1 MSGIVT
7 SSRDEVRLAL
17 WRRLQHGS
25 SALAPLVATLV
36 RYRSFRM
43 ASAAAMLAAALAI
56 LKDQYRTRVATS
68 GAKALEH
75 AGAPDKPDLILLDV
89 TMPDMDGYEVCGR
102 LKADPET
109 ASIPVVFLTARTEAE
124 DEAKGFE
131 LGAVDYIHKPFN
143 PTVVRARV
151 HTHLLLRD
159 TLRQIEERNAALD
172 EKTRMLESLS
182 VKLSKY
188 LSPQVYASIF
198 TGSRDVELATE
209 RKRLTVFFSDIKDF
223 TATTADMQPEDL
235 TAMLNRYFTAMS
247 KIALAYGAHI
257 DKFIGDAMLM
267 FFGDPETERRRR
279 GCAGLRADGGR
290 DAAADGRITAG
301 MARERFRAALRDA
314 GRHQYRVLQRRQFR
328 LGRPDG
334 LHDHR
339 RRGEPRGADRSG
351 RRSGRHLDLLSDL
364 RAGARHRARRG
375 TRQHRR
381 QGHPARGSGFRGGRP
396 SRRSRSRARRRR
408 VAGKLDALL
417 AFYDFP
423 AEHWK
428 HLRTT
433 NPIESTFATIRARTI
448 RSKGCLSNKTALA
461 MVFKLVE
468 GAQNSW
474 RRIDGPYQLPKLIQG
489 IRFTDGIEVVGNSAA
504 PQAQAGA

>member
-1 MSGIVT
+1 MPDKTILIVDDT
-7 SSRDEVRLAL
+7 PANI
-17 WRRLQHGS
+17 
-25 SALAPLVATLV
+25 
-36 RYRSFRM
+36 
-43 ASAAAMLAAALAI
+43 AAALAI

-75 AGAPDKPDLILLDV
+75 ASAADKPDLILLDV

-151 HTHLLLRD
+151 ATHLLLRD
-159 TLRQIEERNAALD
+159 TLKQIEERNAALD

-188 LSPQVYASIF
+188 LSPQIYASIF

-247 KIALAYGAHI
+247 KIALAHGAHI

-267 FFGDPETERRRR
+267 FFGDPETR
-279 GCAGLRADGGR
+279 GVEEDARACVRMAVAMQRQMVELQHEWRASGFEQPFEMRVGINTGYCNVGNFGSDDRMDYTIIGAEVNLAAR
-290 DAAADGRITAG
+290 IEAAADPGGILISYPTYALVRDIV
-301 MARERFRAALRDA
+301 RA
-314 GRHQYRVLQRRQFR
+314 
-328 LGRPDG
+328 
-334 LHDHR
+334 
-339 RRGEPRGADRSG
+339 EE
-351 RRSGRHLDLLSDL
+351 
-364 RAGARHRARRG
+364 
-375 TRQHRR
+375 
-381 QGHPARGSGFRGGRP
+381 RGSIDAKGI
-396 SRRSRSRARRRR
+396 RREVRVFA
-408 VAGKLDALL
+408 VAGLLD
-417 AFYDFP
+417 DPDP
-423 AEHWK
+423 A
-428 HLRTT
+428 
-433 NPIESTFATIRARTI
+433 P
-448 RSKGCLSNKTALA
+448 
-461 MVFKLVE
+461 
-468 GAQNSW
+468 
-474 RRIDGPYQLPKLIQG
+474 
-489 IRFTDGIEVVGNSAA
+489 
-504 PQAQAGA
+504 AGGE

>member
-1 MSGIVT
+1 MPDKTILIVDDT
-7 SSRDEVRLAL
+7 PANI
-17 WRRLQHGS
+17 
-25 SALAPLVATLV
+25 
-36 RYRSFRM
+36 
-43 ASAAAMLAAALAI
+43 AAALAI

-75 AGAPDKPDLILLDV
+75 AGAADKPDLILLDV

-109 ASIPVVFLTARTEAE
+109 AAIPVVFLTARTEAE

-159 TLRQIEERNAALD
+159 TLKQIEQRNAALD

-188 LSPQVYASIF
+188 LSPQIYASIF

-267 FFGDPETERRRR
+267 FFGDPETR
-279 GCAGLRADGGR
+279 GVEEDARACVRMAVAMQRQMVELQQEWRASGFEQPFEMRVGINTGYCNVGNFGSDDRMDYTIIGAEVNLAAR
-290 DAAADGRITAG
+290 IEAAADPGGILISYPTWALVRDIV
-301 MARERFRAALRDA
+301 RA
-314 GRHQYRVLQRRQFR
+314 
-328 LGRPDG
+328 
-334 LHDHR
+334 
-339 RRGEPRGADRSG
+339 EE
-351 RRSGRHLDLLSDL
+351 
-364 RAGARHRARRG
+364 
-375 TRQHRR
+375 
-381 QGHPARGSGFRGGRP
+381 RGSIAAKGI
-396 SRRSRSRARRRR
+396 RREVRVFA
-408 VAGKLDALL
+408 VAGIRD
-417 AFYDFP
+417 DPDP
-423 AEHWK
+423 A
-428 HLRTT
+428 
-433 NPIESTFATIRARTI
+433 PAARA
-448 RSKGCLSNKTALA
+448 
-461 MVFKLVE
+461 
-468 GAQNSW
+468 
-474 RRIDGPYQLPKLIQG
+474 
-489 IRFTDGIEVVGNSAA
+489 
-504 PQAQAGA
+504 

>member
-1 MSGIVT
+1 MPDKTILIVDDT
-7 SSRDEVRLAL
+7 PANI
-17 WRRLQHGS
+17 
-25 SALAPLVATLV
+25 
-36 RYRSFRM
+36 
-43 ASAAAMLAAALAI
+43 AAALAI
-56 LKDQYRTRVATS
+56 LKDQYRTKVATS
-68 GAKALEH
+68 GVKALEH
-75 AGAPDKPDLILLDV
+75 AGAADKPDLILLDV

-109 ASIPVVFLTARTEAE
+109 AAIPVVFLTARTEAE

-198 TGSRDVELATE
+198 AGSRDVELATE

-267 FFGDPETERRRR
+267 FFGDPETR
-279 GCAGLRADGGR
+279 GAEEDARACVRMAVAMQRQMGDLQQEWRASGFEQPFEMRVGINTGYCNVGNFGSDDR
-290 DAAADGRITAG
+290 MDYTIIGAEVNLAARIEAAADPGGILISYPTWALVRDIV
-301 MARERFRAALRDA
+301 RA
-314 GRHQYRVLQRRQFR
+314 
-328 LGRPDG
+328 
-334 LHDHR
+334 
-339 RRGEPRGADRSG
+339 EE
-351 RRSGRHLDLLSDL
+351 
-364 RAGARHRARRG
+364 
-375 TRQHRR
+375 
-381 QGHPARGSGFRGGRP
+381 RGSIAAKGI
-396 SRRSRSRARRRR
+396 RREVRVFA
-408 VAGKLDALL
+408 VAGLLD
-417 AFYDFP
+417 D
-423 AEHWK
+423 H
-428 HLRTT
+428 
-433 NPIESTFATIRARTI
+433 NP
-448 RSKGCLSNKTALA
+448 
-461 MVFKLVE
+461 
-468 GAQNSW
+468 
-474 RRIDGPYQLPKLIQG
+474 PP
-489 IRFTDGIEVVGNSAA
+489 VVHGN
-504 PQAQAGA
+504 

>member
-1 MSGIVT
+1 MPDKTILIVDDT
-7 SSRDEVRLAL
+7 PANI
-17 WRRLQHGS
+17 
-25 SALAPLVATLV
+25 
-36 RYRSFRM
+36 
-43 ASAAAMLAAALAI
+43 AAALAI

-75 AGAPDKPDLILLDV
+75 AGAADKPDLILLDV

-159 TLRQIEERNAALD
+159 TLKQIEERNAALD

-188 LSPQVYASIF
+188 LSPQIYASIF

-247 KIALAYGAHI
+247 KIALAHGAHI

-267 FFGDPETERRRR
+267 FFGDPETR
-279 GCAGLRADGGR
+279 GVEEDARACVRMAVAMQRQMVELQQEWRASGFEQPFEMRVGINTGYCNVGNFGSDDRMDYTIIGAEVNLAAR
-290 DAAADGRITAG
+290 IEAAADPGGILISHPTYALVRDIV
-301 MARERFRAALRDA
+301 RA
-314 GRHQYRVLQRRQFR
+314 
-328 LGRPDG
+328 
-334 LHDHR
+334 
-339 RRGEPRGADRSG
+339 EE
-351 RRSGRHLDLLSDL
+351 
-364 RAGARHRARRG
+364 
-375 TRQHRR
+375 
-381 QGHPARGSGFRGGRP
+381 RGSIAAKGI
-396 SRRSRSRARRRR
+396 RREVRVFA
-408 VAGKLDALL
+408 VAGIVDNH
-417 AFYDFP
+417 DPPP
-423 AEHWK
+423 A
-428 HLRTT
+428 
-433 NPIESTFATIRARTI
+433 ARA
-448 RSKGCLSNKTALA
+448 
-461 MVFKLVE
+461 
-468 GAQNSW
+468 
-474 RRIDGPYQLPKLIQG
+474 
-489 IRFTDGIEVVGNSAA
+489 
-504 PQAQAGA
+504 

>member
-1 MSGIVT
+1 MPDKTILIVDDT
-7 SSRDEVRLAL
+7 PANI
-17 WRRLQHGS
+17 
-25 SALAPLVATLV
+25 
-36 RYRSFRM
+36 
-43 ASAAAMLAAALAI
+43 AAALAI

-198 TGSRDVELATE
+198 TGSREVELATE

-267 FFGDPETERRRR
+267 FFGDPETR
-279 GCAGLRADGGR
+279 GAEEDAQACVRMAVAMQRQMVELQQEWRASGFEQPFEMRVGINTGYCNVGNFGSDDRMDYTIIGAEVNLAAR
-290 DAAADGRITAG
+290 IEAAADPGGILISYPTYALVRDIV
-301 MARERFRAALRDA
+301 RA
-314 GRHQYRVLQRRQFR
+314 
-328 LGRPDG
+328 
-334 LHDHR
+334 
-339 RRGEPRGADRSG
+339 EE
-351 RRSGRHLDLLSDL
+351 
-364 RAGARHRARRG
+364 
-375 TRQHRR
+375 
-381 QGHPARGSGFRGGRP
+381 RGSIDAKGI
-396 SRRSRSRARRRR
+396 RREVRVFA
-408 VAGKLDALL
+408 VAGLLD
-417 AFYDFP
+417 DHDP
-423 AEHWK
+423 A
-428 HLRTT
+428 
-433 NPIESTFATIRARTI
+433 P
-448 RSKGCLSNKTALA
+448 
-461 MVFKLVE
+461 
-468 GAQNSW
+468 
-474 RRIDGPYQLPKLIQG
+474 
-489 IRFTDGIEVVGNSAA
+489 AA
-504 PQAQAGA
+504 GE

>member
-1 MSGIVT
+1 MADKTILIVDDT
-7 SSRDEVRLAL
+7 PANI
-17 WRRLQHGS
+17 
-25 SALAPLVATLV
+25 
-36 RYRSFRM
+36 
-43 ASAAAMLAAALAI
+43 AAALAI

-75 AGAPDKPDLILLDV
+75 AGAADKPDLILLDV

-159 TLRQIEERNAALD
+159 TLKQIEERNAALD

-247 KIALAYGAHI
+247 KIALAHGAHI
-257 DKFIGDAMLM
+257 DKFVGDAMLM
-267 FFGDPETERRRR
+267 FFGDPETR
-279 GCAGLRADGGR
+279 GVEEDARACVRMAVAMQRQMVELQQEWRASGFEQPFEMRVGINTGYCNVGNFGSDDRMDYTIIGAEVNLAAR
-290 DAAADGRITAG
+290 IEAAADPGGILISYPTWALVRDIV
-301 MARERFRAALRDA
+301 RA
-314 GRHQYRVLQRRQFR
+314 
-328 LGRPDG
+328 
-334 LHDHR
+334 
-339 RRGEPRGADRSG
+339 EE
-351 RRSGRHLDLLSDL
+351 
-364 RAGARHRARRG
+364 
-375 TRQHRR
+375 
-381 QGHPARGSGFRGGRP
+381 RGSIAAKGI
-396 SRRSRSRARRRR
+396 RREVRVFA
-408 VAGKLDALL
+408 VAGLLD
-417 AFYDFP
+417 DHDP
-423 AEHWK
+423 A
-428 HLRTT
+428 
-433 NPIESTFATIRARTI
+433 PVVRA
-448 RSKGCLSNKTALA
+448 
-461 MVFKLVE
+461 
-468 GAQNSW
+468 
-474 RRIDGPYQLPKLIQG
+474 
-489 IRFTDGIEVVGNSAA
+489 
-504 PQAQAGA
+504 

>member
-1 MSGIVT
+1 MPDKTILIVDDT
-7 SSRDEVRLAL
+7 PANI
-17 WRRLQHGS
+17 
-25 SALAPLVATLV
+25 
-36 RYRSFRM
+36 
-43 ASAAAMLAAALAI
+43 AAALAI

-75 AGAPDKPDLILLDV
+75 AGAADKPDLILLDV
-89 TMPDMDGYEVCGR
+89 TMPDMDGYEVCTQ
-102 LKADPET
+102 LKSDPET

-198 TGSRDVELATE
+198 AGSREVELATE

-257 DKFIGDAMLM
+257 DKFIGDAMPM
-267 FFGDPETERRRR
+267 FFGDPETR
-279 GCAGLRADGGR
+279 GAEEDARACVRMAVAMQRQMVELQQEWRASGFEQPFEMRVGINTGYCNVGNFGSDDRMDYTIIGAEVNLAAR
-290 DAAADGRITAG
+290 IEEAADPGGILISYPTWALVRDIV
-301 MARERFRAALRDA
+301 RA
-314 GRHQYRVLQRRQFR
+314 
-328 LGRPDG
+328 
-334 LHDHR
+334 
-339 RRGEPRGADRSG
+339 EE
-351 RRSGRHLDLLSDL
+351 
-364 RAGARHRARRG
+364 
-375 TRQHRR
+375 
-381 QGHPARGSGFRGGRP
+381 RGSIDAKGI
-396 SRRSRSRARRRR
+396 RREVRVFA
-408 VAGKLDALL
+408 VAGILDYPDPTPVA
-417 AFYDFP
+417 
-423 AEHWK
+423 
-428 HLRTT
+428 
-433 NPIESTFATIRARTI
+433 RA
-448 RSKGCLSNKTALA
+448 
-461 MVFKLVE
+461 
-468 GAQNSW
+468 
-474 RRIDGPYQLPKLIQG
+474 
-489 IRFTDGIEVVGNSAA
+489 
-504 PQAQAGA
+504 

>member
-1 MSGIVT
+1 VNAVGWEAERGKTLAIDQGNEHIMPDKTILIVDDT
-7 SSRDEVRLAL
+7 PANI
-17 WRRLQHGS
+17 
-25 SALAPLVATLV
+25 
-36 RYRSFRM
+36 
-43 ASAAAMLAAALAI
+43 AAALAI

-75 AGAPDKPDLILLDV
+75 AGAADKPDLILLDV

-109 ASIPVVFLTARTEAE
+109 AAIPVVFLTARTEAE

-159 TLRQIEERNAALD
+159 TLKQIEERNTALD

-198 TGSRDVELATE
+198 AGSRDVELATE

-247 KIALAYGAHI
+247 KIALAHGAHI

-267 FFGDPETERRRR
+267 FFGDPETKGAEED
-279 GCAGLRADGGR
+279 ARACVR
-290 DAAADGRITAG
+290 
-301 MARERFRAALRDA
+301 MAVAMQRQMVE
-314 GRHQYRVLQRRQFR
+314 LQQ
-328 LGRPDG
+328 
-334 LHDHR
+334 
-339 RRGEPRGADRSG
+339 EW
-351 RRSGRHLDLLSDL
+351 
-364 RAGARHRARRG
+364 
-375 TRQHRR
+375 
-381 QGHPARGSGFRGGRP
+381 RGSGFEQPFEMRVGINTGYCNVGNFGSDDRMDYTIIGAEVNLAARIEAAADPGGILISYPTWALVRDIVRAEERD
-396 SRRSRSRARRRR
+396 SIAAKGIRREVRVFA
-408 VAGKLDALL
+408 VAGILD
-417 AFYDFP
+417 DHDP
-423 AEHWK
+423 A
-428 HLRTT
+428 
-433 NPIESTFATIRARTI
+433 PGARA
-448 RSKGCLSNKTALA
+448 
-461 MVFKLVE
+461 
-468 GAQNSW
+468 
-474 RRIDGPYQLPKLIQG
+474 
-489 IRFTDGIEVVGNSAA
+489 
-504 PQAQAGA
+504 

>member
-1 MSGIVT
+1 MPDKTILIVDDT
-7 SSRDEVRLAL
+7 PANI
-17 WRRLQHGS
+17 
-25 SALAPLVATLV
+25 
-36 RYRSFRM
+36 
-43 ASAAAMLAAALAI
+43 AAALAI

-75 AGAPDKPDLILLDV
+75 AGAADKPDLILLDV

-172 EKTRMLESLS
+172 EKTKMLESLS

-198 TGSRDVELATE
+198 AGSREVELATE

-223 TATTADMQPEDL
+223 VSTTADMQPEDL

-247 KIALAYGAHI
+247 KIALAHGAHI

-267 FFGDPETERRRR
+267 FFGDPETSGAEED
-279 GCAGLRADGGR
+279 ARACVRMAVAMQRQMVELQQEWRASGFEQPFEMRVGINTGYCNVGNFGSDDRMDYTIIGAEVNLAAR
-290 DAAADGRITAG
+290 IEAAADPGGILISHPTYALVRDIV
-301 MARERFRAALRDA
+301 RA
-314 GRHQYRVLQRRQFR
+314 
-328 LGRPDG
+328 
-334 LHDHR
+334 
-339 RRGEPRGADRSG
+339 EE
-351 RRSGRHLDLLSDL
+351 
-364 RAGARHRARRG
+364 
-375 TRQHRR
+375 
-381 QGHPARGSGFRGGRP
+381 RGSIDAKGI
-396 SRRSRSRARRRR
+396 RREVRVYA
-408 VAGKLDALL
+408 VAGILD
-417 AFYDFP
+417 DP
-423 AEHWK
+423 
-428 HLRTT
+428 
-433 NPIESTFATIRARTI
+433 
-448 RSKGCLSNKTALA
+448 
-461 MVFKLVE
+461 
-468 GAQNSW
+468 
-474 RRIDGPYQLPKLIQG
+474 GPGPDQI
-489 IRFTDGIEVVGNSAA
+489 F
-504 PQAQAGA
+504 

>member
-1 MSGIVT
+1 MADKTILIVDDT
-7 SSRDEVRLAL
+7 PANI
-17 WRRLQHGS
+17 
-25 SALAPLVATLV
+25 
-36 RYRSFRM
+36 
-43 ASAAAMLAAALAI
+43 AAALAI

-75 AGAPDKPDLILLDV
+75 AGAADKPDLILLDV

-102 LKADPET
+102 LKDDPET
-109 ASIPVVFLTARTEAE
+109 AAIPVVFLTARTEAE

-151 HTHLLLRD
+151 ATHLLLRD
-159 TLRQIEERNAALD
+159 TLKQIEERNTALD

-267 FFGDPETERRRR
+267 FFGDPETR
-279 GCAGLRADGGR
+279 GAEEDARACVRMAVGMQRQMAELQQEWRASGFEQPFEMRVGINTGYCNVGNFGSDDRMDYTIIGAEVNLAAR
-290 DAAADGRITAG
+290 IEAAADPGGILISYPTWALVRDIV
-301 MARERFRAALRDA
+301 RA
-314 GRHQYRVLQRRQFR
+314 
-328 LGRPDG
+328 
-334 LHDHR
+334 
-339 RRGEPRGADRSG
+339 EE
-351 RRSGRHLDLLSDL
+351 
-364 RAGARHRARRG
+364 
-375 TRQHRR
+375 
-381 QGHPARGSGFRGGRP
+381 RGSIDAKGI
-396 SRRSRSRARRRR
+396 RREVRVFA
-408 VAGKLDALL
+408 VAGLLD
-417 AFYDFP
+417 DQD
-423 AEHWK
+423 
-428 HLRTT
+428 
-433 NPIESTFATIRARTI
+433 RAP
-448 RSKGCLSNKTALA
+448 TA
-461 MVFKLVE
+461 
-468 GAQNSW
+468 
-474 RRIDGPYQLPKLIQG
+474 RD
-489 IRFTDGIEVVGNSAA
+489 
-504 PQAQAGA
+504 